1 MRIDFDGLG
10 IKKGELFRLMSEI
23 GINLQVHYIP
33 VHTQPYYRRL
43 GFRPGR
49 YPKAERFYME
59 EVSLPIYPLLT
70 DEEAGTVAEA
80 LVSTIACLCSPTRRA
95 EAV

>member
-1 MRIDFDGLG
+1 
-10 IKKGELFRLMSEI
+10 MSEI

-33 VHTQPYYRRL
+33 VHMQPYYRGL
-43 GFRPGR
+43 GFKAGR
-49 YPKAERFYME
+49 FPKAEKFYKE

-80 LVSTIACLCSPTRRA
+80 LVSTIACLCSPAQRA
-95 EAV
+95 QAV